1 MQRIRD
7 IYFFVDTLIEKFQAH
22 AGNNGKTAE
31 MEPIL
36 GKNGTVP
43 CFAGVQITKHTM
55 LCVRRL
61 TAFVAPVLQRVI
73 EIDAAGKRRDV
84 VEQIVVVAHP
94 RIETFCV
101 GGTQLN

>member
-22 AGNNGKTAE
+22 TGNNGKTAE

-36 GKNGTVP
+36 GKMAP
-43 CFAGVQITKHTM
+43 SMFRRCSDYEAYHALRPAFDR
-55 LCVRRL
+55 VRR
-61 TAFVAPVLQRVI
+61 AGPARVI
-73 EIDAAGKRRDV
+73 EIDATGKRRDV

-94 RIETFCV
+94 RIETFV
-101 GGTQLN
+101 